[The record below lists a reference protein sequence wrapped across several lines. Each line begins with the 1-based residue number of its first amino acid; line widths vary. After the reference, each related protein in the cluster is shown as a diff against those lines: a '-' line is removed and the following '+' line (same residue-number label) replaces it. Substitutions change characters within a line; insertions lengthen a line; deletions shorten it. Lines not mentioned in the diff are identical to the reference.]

1 MSIIISERYSY
12 PSKKG
17 MLKKASSL
25 FKIAI
30 KRFNR
35 GDYISLFSYTM
46 LSDFFKLLVRSKIA
60 QEIMKSNQSM
70 QNLRD
75 KYEMVFNNIANF
87 VDEQDLLPDNLK
99 DIKELNPQIKLILPF

>member
-1 MSIIISERYSY
+1 
-12 PSKKG
+12 
-17 MLKKASSL
+17 MLKKVSSL

-35 GDYISLFSYTM
+35 GDYISLFSCTM

-87 VDEQDLLPDNLK
+87 ADEQDLLPNE
-99 DIKELNPQIKLILPF
+99 I